1 MKKNSGACHRNPE
14 LVLEMNRKGCSLTA
28 IGLAVGTNK
37 RHVKKFLRE
46 HGETREFP
54 FSKKGQECSKWTGG
68 RNIDKDGYVMIYC
81 PDHPNRR
88 KHTPYI
94 AEHRLVMEMHIGR
107 LLLKNEVVHHRNKNK
122 ADNRIENLELFS
134 SNALH
139 LKSEL
144 TGQVPKWTP
153 DGAER
158 IRKSVLRRWR
168 DWREKNQNQT
178 AADAQPCK

>member
-1 MKKNSGACHRNPE
+1 
-14 LVLEMNRKGCSLTA
+14 
-28 IGLAVGTNK
+28 
-37 RHVKKFLRE
+37 
-46 HGETREFP
+46 
-54 FSKKGQECSKWTGG
+54 
-68 RNIDKDGYVMIYC
+68 
-81 PDHPNRR
+81 
-88 KHTPYI
+88 
-94 AEHRLVMEMHIGR
+94 MEMHIGR